1 MNLGN
6 ITRFLIMMR
15 WIGIIF
21 CRFELIPRR
30 RGGSHGQNEQSEKK
44 GPGVRSLM
52 RARVRA
58 CACARVRGSGGRR
71 GARGRC
77 GSCGGRCE
85 CGARD
90 RRGCYGAGSHG
101 ARKGRR
107 FCWAGNFRRGHRA
120 SRRHIRGNLRRAGRA
135 LGHVEGRDGLKDR
148 KRQRLRGRRNHTRP
162 DVLYHR

>member
-15 WIGIIF
+15 WIGVIF
-21 CRFELIPRR
+21 CRFELIPRK

-58 CACARVRGSGGRR
+58 CPRARVCGSGGRR
-71 GARGRC
+71 GTRGRR
-77 GSCGGRCE
+77 GSCE

-90 RRGCYGAGSHG
+90 RRGCYGAGFHG

-120 SRRHIRGNLRRAGRA
+120 SGRCIRGNLRCASRA
-135 LGHVEGRDGLKDR
+135 LGHVEGRDGLEDQL
-148 KRQRLRGRRNHTRP
+148 RQRLRGRGGNACP
-162 DVLYHR
+162 DVLHHR